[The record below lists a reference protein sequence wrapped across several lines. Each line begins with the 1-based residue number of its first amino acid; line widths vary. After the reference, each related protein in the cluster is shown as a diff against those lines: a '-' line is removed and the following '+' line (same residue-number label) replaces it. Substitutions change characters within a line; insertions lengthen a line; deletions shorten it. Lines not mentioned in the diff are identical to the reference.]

1 MSEKRET
8 IDYVKILKAILTL
21 LDHQTAVEEVVTDFE
36 RATWRAFEQV
46 FPDVKLLGCAFHWT
60 QSLFRN
66 LKKIGLVPHYHSNS
80 RVKVL
85 CKRAMSLHL
94 LPSTKI
100 RKVFLKLKKKAANLK
115 IGLLDKF
122 FNYIDN
128 NWMQPGIWSP
138 EAWSVFFQIIRT
150 NNDAEGWH
158 NKLNK
163 KGKGA
168 GLHFYKLVQM
178 LFLESEFVEVEE
190 AYLKQNQTTRH
201 TRLDQKLMQAK
212 LFRLWENYDES
223 REKNGSYKLLKRVAV
238 LYTKK
243 IVVVE

>member
-85 CKRAMSLHL
+85 CKCAMSLHL

-178 LFLESEFVEVEE
+178 LFLESEFVELEE

-212 LFRLWENYDES
+212 LFRLLENYDES

>member
-1 MSEKRET
+1 MQFGQKNFSRNF
-8 IDYVKILKAILTL
+8 
-21 LDHQTAVEEVVTDFE
+21 TDFE

-66 LKKIGLVPHYHSNS
+66 LKKIGLVPHYHSNF

-94 LPSTKI
+94 FPSTKI

-122 FNYIDN
+122 FNYIYN

-138 EAWSVFFQIIRT
+138 EAWSVFLQIIRT

-158 NKLNK
+158 NKINK

-168 GLHFYKLVQM
+168 RLHFYKLVQM

-190 AYLKQNQTTRH
+190 AFSLSTYSCCPIRV
-201 TRLDQKLMQAK
+201 
-212 LFRLWENYDES
+212 LFSPSTMFPIICPYPGL
-223 REKNGSYKLLKRVAV
+223 
-238 LYTKK
+238 
-243 IVVVE
+243 

>member
-1 MSEKRET
+1 
-8 IDYVKILKAILTL
+8 
-21 LDHQTAVEEVVTDFE
+21 
-36 RATWRAFEQV
+36 
-46 FPDVKLLGCAFHWT
+46 
-60 QSLFRN
+60 
-66 LKKIGLVPHYHSNS
+66 
-80 RVKVL
+80 
-85 CKRAMSLHL
+85 MSLHL
-94 LPSTKI
+94 FPSTKI

-212 LFRLWENYDES
+212 LFRLWENYDEK
-223 REKNGSYKLLKRVAV
+223 REKNGSYKLLKRVAI

>member
-190 AYLKQNQTTRH
+190 SYLKQNQTTRH

>member
-1 MSEKRET
+1 
-8 IDYVKILKAILTL
+8 
-21 LDHQTAVEEVVTDFE
+21 
-36 RATWRAFEQV
+36 
-46 FPDVKLLGCAFHWT
+46 
-60 QSLFRN
+60 
-66 LKKIGLVPHYHSNS
+66 
-80 RVKVL
+80 
-85 CKRAMSLHL
+85 MSLHL

-168 GLHFYKLVQM
+168 GLHKLVQM
-178 LFLESEFVEVEE
+178 LYLESEFVEVEE
-190 AYLKQNQTTRH
+190 VFIFK
-201 TRLDQKLMQAK
+201 AK
-212 LFRLWENYDES
+212 SDHSPHE
-223 REKNGSYKLLKRVAV
+223 
-238 LYTKK
+238 T
-243 IVVVE
+243 

>member
-1 MSEKRET
+1 LYDSAKT
-8 IDYVKILKAILTL
+8 KKICNSAKILKAILTL
-21 LDHQTAVEEVVTDFE
+21 LDHQTAVEEVFTDFE

-66 LKKIGLVPHYHSNS
+66 LKKIGLVPHYHSNF

-94 LPSTKI
+94 FPSTKI

-122 FNYIDN
+122 FNYIYN

-138 EAWSVFFQIIRT
+138 EAWSVFLQIIRT

-158 NKLNK
+158 NKINK

-168 GLHFYKLVQM
+168 RLHFYKLVQM

-190 AYLKQNQTTRH
+190 AFSLSTYSCCPIRV
-201 TRLDQKLMQAK
+201 
-212 LFRLWENYDES
+212 LFSPSTMFPIICPYPGL
-223 REKNGSYKLLKRVAV
+223 
-238 LYTKK
+238 
-243 IVVVE
+243 

>member
-1 MSEKRET
+1 LYDSAKT
-8 IDYVKILKAILTL
+8 KKICNSAKILKAILTL
-21 LDHQTAVEEVVTDFE
+21 LDHQTAVEEVFTDFE

-66 LKKIGLVPHYHSNS
+66 LKKIGLVPHYHSNF

-94 LPSTKI
+94 FPSTKI

-122 FNYIDN
+122 FNYIYN

-138 EAWSVFFQIIRT
+138 EAWSVFLQIIRT

-158 NKLNK
+158 NKINK

-190 AYLKQNQTTRH
+190 AFSLSTYSCCPIRV
-201 TRLDQKLMQAK
+201 
-212 LFRLWENYDES
+212 LFSPSTMFPIICPYPGL
-223 REKNGSYKLLKRVAV
+223 
-238 LYTKK
+238 
-243 IVVVE
+243 